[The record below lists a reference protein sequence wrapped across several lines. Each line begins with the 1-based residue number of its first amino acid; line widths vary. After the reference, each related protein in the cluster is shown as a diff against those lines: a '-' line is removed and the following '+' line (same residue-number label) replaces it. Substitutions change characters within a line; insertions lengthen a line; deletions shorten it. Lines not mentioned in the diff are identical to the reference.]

1 MDVLS
6 PSSVVCD
13 RVRAQVSLAL
23 DGELSQ
29 LEQRMLSSH
38 LLRCPECS
46 AYQSDVESFT
56 RSIRSAPLEQ
66 LRRPVVIE
74 RRRRYVAVRLRA
86 TAAAAA
92 VALVALGLGGQLAS
106 SEPQNSSLPSFD
118 ESRDLNPPRRVLEQE
133 QAILHTV
140 RPGLE
145 LPPPGSVL

>member
-1 MDVLS
+1 MDVLN

-13 RVRAQVSLAL
+13 RVREQVSLLL

-38 LLRCPECS
+38 VDRCPECS
-46 AYQSDVESFT
+46 AYQADVESFT
-56 RSIRSAPLEQ
+56 GHIRSAPLEQ
-66 LRRPVVIE
+66 LTRPVVIE
-74 RRRRYVAVRLRA
+74 RRRRDVRVRLHA
-86 TAAAAA
+86 AAAAA

-106 SEPQNSSLPSFD
+106 NEPQTTSLPSFD
-118 ESRDLNPPRRVLEQE
+118 ESRDLSPPRRVLEQE

>member
-13 RVRAQVSLAL
+13 RVRAQVSLQL

-29 LEQRMLSSH
+29 LEQRMLSAH

-46 AYQSDVESFT
+46 AYQADVESFT
-56 RSIRSAPLEQ
+56 LQIRSAPLEQ
-66 LRRPVVIE
+66 ITRPVVIE
-74 RRRRYVAVRLRA
+74 RRRRHVGVRLQA
-86 TAAAAA
+86 AAAAA

-118 ESRDLNPPRRVLEQE
+118 ESRDLTPPRRVLEQE